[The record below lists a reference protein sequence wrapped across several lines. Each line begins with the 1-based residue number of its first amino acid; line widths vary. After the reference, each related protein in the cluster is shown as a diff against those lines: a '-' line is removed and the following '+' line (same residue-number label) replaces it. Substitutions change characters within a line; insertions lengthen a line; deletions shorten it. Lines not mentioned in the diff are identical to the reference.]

1 MEGIFEL
8 VEGKDVGLGKRKG
21 GGRHSQMQKA
31 KNSDVG
37 DLHQQSLPSD
47 GQ

>member
-1 MEGIFEL
+1 M
-8 VEGKDVGLGKRKG
+8 EGKDVGLGRGKG

-31 KNSDVG
+31 KSSDVG
-37 DLHQQSLPSD
+37 DLQQQSFPSD